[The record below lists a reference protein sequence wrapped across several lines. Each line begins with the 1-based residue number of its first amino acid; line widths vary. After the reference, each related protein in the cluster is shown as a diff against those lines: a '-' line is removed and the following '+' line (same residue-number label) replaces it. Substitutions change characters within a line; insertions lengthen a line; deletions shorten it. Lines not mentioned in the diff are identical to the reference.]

1 MIKIVRIMEVALGTH
16 YNEFVANAVKS
27 GKYSSADE
35 VVRKAILLLE
45 NEEEKCDAIR
55 KALIEGE
62 LSPMIYDFDSQD
74 FLKKIHEK
82 YL

>member
-1 MIKIVRIMEVALGTH
+1 MEVALGTH

-27 GKYSSADE
+27 GKYSSTND

-45 NEEEKCDAIR
+45 LEEEKCER
-55 KALIEGE
+55 LRNKLIEGE
-62 LSPMIYDFDSQD
+62 MSPMIYDFDSQA
-74 FLKKIHEK
+74 FLNQIHEK